1 MEDPLP
7 SHLSLSQHHL
17 FTLQALVTSIHLQID
32 SLALALANLRRVN
45 SGTLSSFSLFLESAQ
60 PTMQRYERLLEG
72 WEGAMDAVSK
82 VAVIS
87 GLLTRTAG
95 SSAGNSSTVGVGGG
109 QDKQRYLGDYVSRE
123 KMLAVRDGCAKVLGE
138 LGKRRTRQMSGRTD
152 YLTSCSIAELKL
164 RTEDLQVTLDTVTS
178 ATEAVEG
185 ELDVTK

>member
-1 MEDPLP
+1 MGFTVEDPLP

-45 SGTLSSFSLFLESAQ
+45 SGTFSSFSLFLESAQ

-95 SSAGNSSTVGVGGG
+95 SSAGNASTVGVGGAGG
-109 QDKQRYLGDYVSRE
+109 QEKQRYLGDYVSRE

-138 LGKRRTRQMSGRTD
+138 CCMAEETREREG
-152 YLTSCSIAELKL
+152 LTAWFPTYS
-164 RTEDLQVTLDTVTS
+164 
-178 ATEAVEG
+178 
-185 ELDVTK
+185 